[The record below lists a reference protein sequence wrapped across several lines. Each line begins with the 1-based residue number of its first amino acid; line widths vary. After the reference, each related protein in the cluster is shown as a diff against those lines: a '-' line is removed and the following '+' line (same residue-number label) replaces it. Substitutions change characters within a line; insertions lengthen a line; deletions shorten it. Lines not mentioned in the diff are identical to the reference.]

1 MPFKYASMEERL
13 IANSVISE
21 MHFWHGTP
29 CWEWIGAYK
38 KNRSGMSY
46 PTLNVRFQNG
56 LRKGK
61 VKTER
66 AHRVALRVFKGRY
79 LGKRYVGGHAC
90 NVSWCINPAHLTGG
104 TQRANIRKCVHEE
117 RHDSGWCQSWP
128 NCSCIARGRSDQCP
142 APY

>member
-1 MPFKYASMEERL
+1 MPFKYASMEDRL

-21 MHFWHGTP
+21 SHFWNGTA

-46 PTLNVRFQNG
+46 GKINVRFKSG
-56 LRKGK
+56 KRKGQLH
-61 VKTER
+61 TEQ

-104 TQRANIRKCVHEE
+104 TQRTNVRKCVSDG
-117 RHDSGWCQSWP
+117 RHRNGSS
-128 NCSCIARGRSDQCP
+128 
-142 APY
+142 